1 MRVSI
6 SKSTNAEQVY
16 IIHSFRDRNG
26 KSTSKIFKKLGSM
39 DQLLPLHDNDRDK
52 VIAWAKQQAKLATDS
67 YKKENETIS
76 IPFHPNM
83 QIKLNEQ
90 RNFNCGY
97 LFLQSLCSDL
107 RFDNICRNIRNRH
120 DYEYPF
126 QDILLD
132 MVYARILYPASKK
145 STYSFAQTLLE
156 QPEYDLH
163 HMYRS
168 LSVLA
173 GESDYIQS
181 ELYRN
186 SHFVHSRNTK
196 ILYYDCTNYYFEI
209 EESDELRKYGKS
221 KEHRP
226 NPIVGMG
233 LFMDAD
239 GIPLAFDIYPGSQN
253 EQKTLKPL
261 EQKVIRDFECSEF
274 IFCSDSG
281 LASQDNRLFNDMG
294 GRGYVVTQSLK
305 KLKQE
310 YRETALDP
318 KQFRKLGS
326 NEWIDISALD
336 ETNPEVYETIYYKEV
351 PIESKKLSETM
362 IVTYSPKYRAYQKK
376 IREQQLER
384 AKKLIESGDKLKKER
399 RNPND
404 PARFVKKTSVT
415 EYGEVADKEIYELD
429 KDMIDKETM
438 YDGFYAVVTDIEGD
452 AAQIININ
460 KRRWQIEECF
470 RIMKTE
476 FDARPVYL
484 RREDRIKAH
493 FLICFIALM
502 IFRLLEIRLEKEY
515 TAEQIIST
523 LKKMEVC
530 SLEEYGYIPTYTRTE
545 LTDKLHEV
553 FGFRTDTEIIRKSKM
568 RSIIKKSKEKQ

>member
-1 MRVSI
+1 
-6 SKSTNAEQVY
+6 
-16 IIHSFRDRNG
+16 
-26 KSTSKIFKKLGSM
+26 M

-233 LFMDAD
+233 LFMDSD

-452 AAQIININ
+452 VAQIININ